1 MRKALG
7 IILAGG
13 NSSRKLGELT
23 AMRATP
29 AMPVG
34 GSYRAIDFTL
44 SNMSNT
50 GISKV
55 AVITQ
60 YNSRSL
66 LDHLSSAKWWDLGR
80 KQGGLFIFTPYLSGD
95 NSFWY
100 RGTADSIYQNIS
112 FLKRSNE
119 KYVVIASG
127 DQVYRMNYED
137 IIKYHE
143 ETNADITLICR
154 DLKDKDVKSYGVV
167 QLDEDMNMLDFE
179 EKPLEPQGS
188 IVSLGIYVIQRT
200 LLIKLLETIA
210 NQERHDI
217 VKDII
222 IRYRKKLKI
231 KGYMFDGYWNSI
243 NSIESY
249 YNTNM
254 DFLKKDVRDL
264 FINKYPYIETKP
276 KDEPPAKYN
285 AGAKVKDTLVGSGG
299 ILNGVIEHSVL
310 FRKVYTGE
318 NSNIKDSI
326 VMEGC
331 YIGNNCVI
339 ENAILDKEVV
349 VSDGK
354 HIIGTK
360 EQLVIVRKGTV
371 I

>member
-1 MRKALG
+1 MRRAVG
-7 IILAGG
+7 VILAGG
-13 NSSRKLGELT
+13 SGRKLGELT
-23 AMRATP
+23 KMRATT

-44 SNMSNT
+44 SNMANT
-50 GISKV
+50 GLSKV

-66 LDHLSSAKWWDLGR
+66 LDHLSSSKWWDLGR
-80 KQGGLFIFTPYLSGD
+80 KQGGLFIFTPYRSAE
-95 NSFWY
+95 SSSWY
-100 RGTADSIYQNIS
+100 RGTADSLYQNIS

-127 DQVYRMNYED
+127 DQVYRMNYEK
-137 IIKYHE
+137 IIDYHE
-143 ETNADITLICR
+143 EQKADITMVCR
-154 DLKDKDVKSYGVV
+154 NLEGKDLRDYGVIEM
-167 QLDEDMNMLDFE
+167 DENMNLIEFE
-179 EKPLEPQGS
+179 EKPLEPKGNT
-188 IVSLGIYVIQRT
+188 INLGIYVIQRT
-200 LLIKLLETIA
+200 LLIKMLETIIA
-210 NQERHDI
+210 DERYDW
-217 VKDII
+217 VKDVI
-222 IRYRKKLKI
+222 IRYRKQLKI
-231 KGYMFDGYWNSI
+231 KCYMFEGYWSNI

-249 YNTNM
+249 YSTNM
-254 DFLKKDVRDL
+254 DFLDKDVRDL

-285 AGAKVKDTLVGSGG
+285 FGAKVKNSITGSGC
-299 ILNGVIEHSVL
+299 ILNGTLEHSVL

-318 NSNIKDSI
+318 NSIIRNSI
-326 VMEGC
+326 IMEGS

-354 HIIGTK
+354 QIIGTK
-360 EQLVIVRKGTV
+360 DNLVIIGKGAV

>member
-137 IIKYHE
+137 ILKYHE

-167 QLDEDMNMLDFE
+167 QLDEDMNMVDFE

-210 NQERHDI
+210 NQERYDI

-222 IRYRKKLKI
+222 IRYRKNLKI
-231 KGYMFDGYWNSI
+231 KGYMFGGYWNSI

-360 EQLVIVRKGTV
+360 DQLVIVRKGTV

>member
-13 NSSRKLGELT
+13 NSSRRLGELT

-80 KQGGLFIFTPYLSGD
+80 KQGGLFIFTPYLSSD

-119 KYVVIASG
+119 KYVIIASG
-127 DQVYRMNYED
+127 DQVYKMNYED
-137 IIKYHE
+137 ILKYHE

-167 QLDEDMNMLDFE
+167 ELDEDMNMLDFE

-210 NQERHDI
+210 SQERHDI

-222 IRYRKKLKI
+222 IRYRKNLKI
-231 KGYMFDGYWNSI
+231 KGYMFDGYWSSI

-354 HIIGTK
+354 RIIGTK
-360 EQLVIVRKGTV
+360 EQLVIIRKGTV